1 MRNDLR
7 IALVTPEAAPFAK
20 SGELAE
26 FCASLPRYLTSLGFK
41 VSLIMPKYS
50 TPQIASLHAASAFP
64 EISVPLNG
72 ERVKASVLR
81 AEQKGYDIYLV
92 DSPKYFLRENIYGP
106 ASGNYLDNDER
117 FVFFSRAALE
127 FLRQAGL
134 SPDVIHCQNWPTALI
149 PVFLE
154 SHYRKDPG
162 LGSAATVLT
171 LHNTAFQGE
180 FPAET
185 LALMD
190 LNWDFFG
197 PRPA

>member
-1 MRNDLR
+1 MRSDLR

-81 AEQKGYDIYLV
+81 AEQKGYDIYLA
-92 DSPKYFLRENIYGP
+92 DSPKYFLRENIYVPPGTTWTTMNVLSSS
-106 ASGNYLDNDER
+106 A
-117 FVFFSRAALE
+117 AALE
-127 FLRQAGL
+127 FAQAGL
-134 SPDVIHCQNWPTALI
+134 SPTSHRQNWPTAR
-149 PVFLE
+149 
-154 SHYRKDPG
+154 SG
-162 LGSAATVLT
+162 
-171 LHNTAFQGE
+171 
-180 FPAET
+180 FPRVRRDT
-185 LALMD
+185 
-190 LNWDFFG
+190 
-197 PRPA
+197 